1 MTTDRLL
8 EIKAIKIEDNNLKKR
23 KSLVSGAKAA
33 YHCLRY

>member
-23 KSLVSGAKAA
+23 KSLVCGAKAA
-33 YHCLRY
+33 AIA